1 MVPWVRAVLH
11 SFLAI
16 FAPFEAIIHDIHFSA
31 GFDSISWLSQ
41 SLGTPSFPWPISVE
55 TIPLYQY
62 QFEHILSCMDT
73 WKNW

>member
-16 FAPFEAIIHDIHFSA
+16 FAPFKAIIHDIHFSA
-31 GFDSISWLSQ
+31 GFDCISRLSQ
-41 SLGTPSFPWPISVE
+41 SLGTPSFPWPISAE

-73 WKNW
+73 WKN